1 MDYND
6 FETSTIYCQF
16 SFVATISSHKCT
28 YTVVESLMKVYWTS
42 QIVSSNL
49 AVRKSAIYFYFIEFV
64 WKNGLNLAIFWRLKG
79 TEIVQNTL
87 FMI

>member
-28 YTVVESLMKVYWTS
+28 YTVVESLMKVY
-42 QIVSSNL
+42 
-49 AVRKSAIYFYFIEFV
+49 
-64 WKNGLNLAIFWRLKG
+64 
-79 TEIVQNTL
+79 
-87 FMI
+87 